1 MLRGISGHPAV
12 KLGLRDFSGGAELMV
27 TFTGRAAAPA
37 HVLVRIVD
45 RESVLL
51 NLETEQYFGLDE
63 TGTRMWQLITASPNI
78 DAAYQELL
86 AEFDVEPELL
96 RTNLT
101 ELLGR
106 LVENG
111 LIQVLPAD
119 VGTAAAV

>member
-1 MLRGISGHPAV
+1 
-12 KLGLRDFSGGAELMV
+12 MV
-27 TFTGRAAAPA
+27 TLKDRVSAPA
-37 HVLVRIVD
+37 HVLVRFLD

-63 TGTRMWQLITASPNI
+63 TGTRMWQLVTASSDI

-96 RTNLT
+96 RDNLT
-101 ELLGR
+101 DLLGR

-111 LIQVLPAD
+111 LLQVLPAD
-119 VGTAAAV
+119 VGKATPV